1 MPARKNTKK
10 QTQKPINPVNPQ
22 FSGFAYIAPPLADVT
37 QKLWGAPLLENLE
50 RYYELYTT
58 VPYIRSG
65 VDTLAGMAARGGIN
79 VNENTGDPAVRAYV
93 AELLKRLFPIKTLK
107 EIIRLGLVYGTAY
120 AEIIYE
126 YPPDTIPYE
135 SLRPQLRLPEPF
147 LEAEYDKFII
157 DEKYVSLLEEEE
169 ELRSKVGEPL
179 YLKTLDSRFIR
190 ILGDSKGRIWGYIQ
204 WIPPLTYLRRYH
216 IFHWVH
222 DSRSELY
229 EWFYGNSLL
238 RSVLRTQTIITQ
250 LENDITMAI
259 HFQAFPPIKARIG
272 SDTVKPTPAQFDAVK
287 NELMARPAGGNI
299 IVPWFTEVEWMQ
311 QPAGVISRV
320 EWFFRHL
327 LRERE
332 QALGVARLF
341 FGEIG
346 GVSRSV
352 GEFLLAEAEN
362 KIETIRQTLEEAI
375 IEQIIKPCVAI
386 RFPDATDNDI
396 PKLKWAPAIPATL
409 RDKILTLVDL
419 SQNKNIDEELR
430 QRVIQTLRDA
440 IDAKD

>member
-1 MPARKNTKK
+1 MPARKTKE
-10 QTQKPINPVNPQ
+10 KPLKNQ
-22 FSGFAYIAPPLADVT
+22 FSGFAYITPPLADIA
-37 QKLWGAPLLENLE
+37 QRQWGVPILENLE
-50 RYYELYTT
+50 RYYDLYVT

-65 VDTLAGMAARGGIN
+65 IDTLAGMSARGGIKTD
-79 VNENTGDPAVRAYV
+79 ENTGDPDVRAYV
-93 AELLKRLFPIKTLK
+93 DELLRRLFPITTLR
-107 EIIRLGLVYGTAY
+107 EIIRLGLVYGTSF

-126 YPPDTIPYE
+126 YPPDTTPYE
-135 SLRPQLRLPEPF
+135 SLRTQLQLPI
-147 LEAEYDKFII
+147 YDPKVDYGGFIV
-157 DEKYVSLLEEEE
+157 DDKYISVLEEEE
-169 ELRSKVGEPL
+169 DIRSKVGDPL
-179 YLKTLDSRFIR
+179 YLKTLDSRYMR

-204 WIPPLTYLRRYH
+204 WLPPLTYLRRYH

-222 DSRSELY
+222 DRRSELY

-238 RSVLRTQTIITQ
+238 RSVLRIQTIITQ

-287 NELMARPAGGNI
+287 NELVSRPAGGNI

-311 QPAGVISRV
+311 QPPGVISRI

-332 QALGVARLF
+332 QAIGVSRLF
-341 FGEIG
+341 FGEVG

-352 GEFLLAEAEN
+352 GEFLLAEAQS
-362 KIETIRQTLEEAI
+362 KIENIRQTLEDSI
-375 IEQIIKPCVAI
+375 VEQIIKPCVAI
-386 RFPDATDNDI
+386 KFPDANDEDI
-396 PKLKWAPAIPATL
+396 PRLKWSPAIPAQL

-419 SQNKNIDEELR
+419 SQNQTVDEDLR
-430 QRVIQTLRDA
+430 RRIIQTLEDT
-440 IDAKD
+440 IDAGD

>member
-1 MPARKNTKK
+1 MPPRKK
-10 QTQKPINPVNPQ
+10 QPKKTTIPR
-22 FSGFAYIAPPLADVT
+22 FSGFAHIAPPLADIT
-37 QKLWGAPLLENLE
+37 QKTWGAPLLENLE
-50 RYYELYTT
+50 RYYDLYTS

-65 VDTLAGMAARGGIN
+65 IDTLAGMAARNGIS
-79 VNENTGDPAVRAYV
+79 VDEDTGAPDVRTYV
-93 AELLKRLFPIKTLK
+93 AELLKQLFPVSTLR
-107 EIIRLGLVYGTAY
+107 EIIRLGLVYGTAF

-126 YPPDTIPYE
+126 YPPDTVPYE
-135 SLRPQLRLPEPF
+135 SLRPQLHLPNALQES
-147 LEAEYDKFII
+147 EYDKFII
-157 DEKYVSLLEEEE
+157 DEKYAAFLEEEAE
-169 ELRSKVGEPL
+169 IRSQVGEPL
-179 YLKTLDSRFIR
+179 YLKTLDSRFMR
-190 ILGDSKGRIWGYIQ
+190 VLGDSKGRIWGYIQ
-204 WIPPLTYLRRYH
+204 WVPPLTYLRRYH

-222 DSRSELY
+222 DRRSELY

-238 RSVLRTQTIITQ
+238 RSVLRIQTIITQ

-287 NELMARPAGGNI
+287 NELISRPAGGNI
-299 IVPWFTEVEWMQ
+299 IVPWFADVEWMQ

-341 FGEIG
+341 FGEVG

-375 IEQIIKPCVAI
+375 MEQIIKPCVAA
-386 RFPDATDNDI
+386 RFPDMSHEDI
-396 PKLKWAPAIPATL
+396 PELKWSPAIPATL

-419 SQNKNIDEELR
+419 SQSQGIDDELR
-430 QRVIQTLRDA
+430 QKVIQTLRNV
-440 IDAKD
+440 IDAED